1 MIVWKV
7 IDDGCPICAK
17 MGEFDA
23 ELIVSMGY
31 DLRIIHLEM
40 AALNE
45 HLATYIKSEIMGPD
59 GTVDIPMYILEVDY
73 DFVGSVVGQHSKEEL
88 KKELAQITP

>member
-31 DLRIIHLEM
+31 DLRIIRLEM

-73 DFVGSVVGQHSKEEL
+73 DFVGSVIGDNTKGEL
-88 KKELAQITP
+88 ERKLLQITP

>member
-31 DLRIIHLEM
+31 NLRIIRLEM

-45 HLATYIKSEIMGPD
+45 HLATYIKANLMDSD
-59 GTVDIPMYILEVDY
+59 GTVDIPMYIVEADGE
-73 DFVGSVVGQHSKEEL
+73 FVGAVVGQNTKGEL
-88 KKELAQITP
+88 KRKLLMVSP

>member
-23 ELIVSMGY
+23 ELITSMGY
-31 DLRIIHLEM
+31 DNFTLKLED
-40 AALNE
+40 AAAVVE
-45 HLATYIKSEIMGPD
+45 FAEYIKANLMDSD
-59 GTVDIPMYILEVDY
+59 GTVDIPMYIVEADGE
-73 DFVGSVVGQHSKEEL
+73 FVGAVVGQNTKGEL
-88 KKELAQITP
+88 KRKLLMVSP